1 MFLAGAYLALI
12 LVCVGYVALIDSSNV
27 VVHLGLM
34 IWTFP
39 WSLLF
44 PLILVKLGK
53 IVDVH
58 GRNAYVTLH
67 SALEQGLVT
76 LRIY

>member
-1 MFLAGAYLALI
+1 MYLAGAFLAVVLVCVAYLALI
-12 LVCVGYVALIDSSNV
+12 DGANV
-27 VVHLGLM
+27 VVHLGLL
-34 IWTFP
+34 ISTFP

-44 PLILVKLGK
+44 PLILVKLAM

-58 GRNAYVTLH
+58 GRNAYITLH